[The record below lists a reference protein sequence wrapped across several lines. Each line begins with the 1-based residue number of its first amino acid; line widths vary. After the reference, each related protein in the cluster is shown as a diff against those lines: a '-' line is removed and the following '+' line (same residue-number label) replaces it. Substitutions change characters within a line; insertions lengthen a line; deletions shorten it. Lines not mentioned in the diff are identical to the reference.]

1 MNYEERV
8 KKITDEIKKYRDGGS
23 EDLLNN
29 IFNLLNPYIRKTIIK
44 SIGYYNEDYEQEVYI
59 KIPSWIKNK
68 DSDGKYII
76 KRIIYFIKKYA
87 FDNNEYAKGLT
98 YKEKYEFRTLYL
110 NKNKNKIEEDRYEQL
125 KSKTVHVMYSNEI
138 DLQESKHNIFD
149 DIKNILS
156 KEDYFIVYSYYKENV
171 TYEDIG
177 KELGISKQAVDK
189 KLKKILEKL
198 KEELVVEE

>member
-8 KKITDEIKKYRDGGS
+8 KKITDEIAKYRSEES
-23 EDLLNN
+23 EDLLNS

-76 KRIIYFIKKYA
+76 KRIIYFIKRYA
-87 FDNNEYAKGLT
+87 FDNNDYTKGLT
-98 YKEKYEFRTLYL
+98 AREKYEFRTLYL
-110 NKNKNKIEEDRYEQL
+110 NKNKNKLEEDRYEQL
-125 KSKTVHVMYSNEI
+125 KSKTIYVMYSNEI
-138 DLQESKHNIFD
+138 DLQEAKHNIFD
-149 DIKNILS
+149 DVKNILN
-156 KEDYFIVYSYYKENV
+156 KDEYFILYSYYKENV

-177 KELGISKQAVDK
+177 KMLNISKQAVDK

-198 KEELVVEE
+198 KEELVIE

>member
-8 KKITDEIKKYRDGGS
+8 KKITDEIAKYRSEES
-23 EDLLNN
+23 EDLLNS

-76 KRIIYFIKKYA
+76 KRIIYFIKRYA
-87 FDNNEYAKGLT
+87 FDNNDYTKGLT
-98 YKEKYEFRTLYL
+98 AREKYEFRTLYL
-110 NKNKNKIEEDRYEQL
+110 NKNKNKLEEDRYEQL
-125 KSKTVHVMYSNEI
+125 KSKTIYVMYSNET

-149 DIKNILS
+149 DVKNILN
-156 KEDYFIVYSYYKENV
+156 KDDYLILYSYYKENI

-177 KELGISKQAVDK
+177 KMLNISKQAVDK

-198 KEELVVEE
+198 KDELVID

>member
-8 KKITDEIKKYRDGGS
+8 KKITDEIAKYRSEES
-23 EDLLNN
+23 EDLLNS

-76 KRIIYFIKKYA
+76 KRIIYFIKRYA
-87 FDNNEYAKGLT
+87 FDNNDYTKGLT
-98 YKEKYEFRTLYL
+98 AREKYEFRTLYL
-110 NKNKNKIEEDRYEQL
+110 NKNKNKLEEDRYEQL
-125 KSKTVHVMYSNEI
+125 KSKTIYVMYSNEI

-149 DIKNILS
+149 DVKNILN
-156 KEDYFIVYSYYKENV
+156 KDDYLILYSYYKENI

-177 KELGISKQAVDK
+177 KMLNISKQAVDK

-198 KEELVVEE
+198 KDELVID